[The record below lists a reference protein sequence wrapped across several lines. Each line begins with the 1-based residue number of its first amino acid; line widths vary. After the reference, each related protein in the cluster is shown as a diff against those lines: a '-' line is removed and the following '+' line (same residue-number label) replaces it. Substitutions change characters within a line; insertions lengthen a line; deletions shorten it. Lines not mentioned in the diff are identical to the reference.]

1 MDLSPWEPTPF
12 VLLEFALTRT
22 FAKTTPKIT
31 AVVRKTLA
39 EPTVKR
45 TVLARLVPLLL
56 IVVPS
61 MEVKL
66 RTNLLASPMVLAD
79 LVKSMPIALL
89 LLLTV
94 EVMEVA
100 MLVLLDPLETNVD
113 LSMVVNVLTNK
124 TAILSPTSALT
135 SVPLMKIVPM
145 IVSLTVTWNEVAVWN
160 VLLIL
165 TALLTTGEELKLEEL
180 SAVPIPLASS
190 HSPARLIL
198 TVLPELLLALWP
210 RKSA

>member
-1 MDLSPWEPTPF
+1 
-12 VLLEFALTRT
+12 
-22 FAKTTPKIT
+22 
-31 AVVRKTLA
+31 
-39 EPTVKR
+39 
-45 TVLARLVPLLL
+45 
-56 IVVPS
+56 

-100 MLVLLDPLETNVD
+100 MLVLLDPLETNVE

-124 TAILSPTSALT
+124 TATLSPTSALT
-135 SVPLMKIVPM
+135 SVPPMKIAPM

-190 HSPARLIL
+190 HSPARPIR